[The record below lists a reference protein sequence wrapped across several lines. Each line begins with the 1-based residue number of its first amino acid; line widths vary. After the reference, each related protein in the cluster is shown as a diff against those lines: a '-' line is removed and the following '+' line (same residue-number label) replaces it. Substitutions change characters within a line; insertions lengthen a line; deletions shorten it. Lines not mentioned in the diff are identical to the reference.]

1 MLAQFINI
9 CAIVIPNDYCSGK
22 DMAFKIIE
30 KRCYSEKMLI
40 HLVFIAR
47 CAIKKGSLNDF
58 PF

>member
-9 CAIVIPNDYCSGK
+9 CAIVISNDYCSDK

-40 HLVFIAR
+40 HQFFIAR

>member
-1 MLAQFINI
+1 MLARFMNI
-9 CAIVIPNDYCSGK
+9 CAIVISNDYCSDK
-22 DMAFKIIE
+22 DMTFKIIE
-30 KRCYSEKMLI
+30 KRSYSEKMLI